1 MMAMEN
7 PLRFRIVRAALCG
20 LVVGASVR
28 AQDLRQ
34 DTLAVRILLDQ
45 NGLIATPVSQ
55 VVQIDPAAERVTAL
69 RLGGRNIGV
78 LPPQI
83 GSLDALKYLVL
94 SDNLL
99 DSLPAA
105 LWDLSGL
112 VELDLG
118 GNRIASL
125 DAGVGRLQS
134 LLFLGLRGNGLAA
147 LPDSLFE
154 LPQLET
160 LLLAQN
166 ALDTLPEAVADLP
179 FLRYLDLSGNV
190 LRALP
195 FTLAAMQTL
204 DTLDVSGNLIE
215 SLPGTVTQL
224 PEATRVRLGDN
235 RLCGLDAD
243 LAAWADGKDPLWR
256 GSQNCGNAIRPG
268 VRAARGPSMR
278 AWAESGRLRLDWS
291 GVDRRAGPFSVILRD
306 ASGREVFRRTVG
318 ADDDGLILPRA
329 AAGFLWA
336 ELRAG
341 DLVAARA
348 AVAP

>member
-1 MMAMEN
+1 MEYT
-7 PLRFRIVRAALCG
+7 LRFPIVLAALCV
-20 LVVGASVR
+20 LIPCAAAR

-45 NGLIATPVSQ
+45 NGLTATPVSQ
-55 VVQIDPAAERVTAL
+55 VAQIDPAAGRVVAL
-69 RLGGRNIGV
+69 RLGGRNLAA

-99 DSLPAA
+99 DSLPEA
-105 LWDLSGL
+105 LWDLSDL

-125 DAGVGRLQS
+125 DARIGRLRS
-134 LLFLGLRGNGLAA
+134 LLFLGLRGNGLAS

-166 ALDTLPEAVADLP
+166 ALDTLPEAVADLA
-179 FLRYLDLSGNV
+179 FLGYLDLSGNA
-190 LRALP
+190 LRTLP
-195 FTLAAMQTL
+195 YTLAAMETL
-204 DTLDVSGNLIE
+204 DTLDISGNLIE
-215 SLPGTVTQL
+215 SLPGTITQL
-224 PEATRVRLGDN
+224 PAATRVRLGDN

-256 GSQNCGNAIRPG
+256 GSQVCGIAIRPDA
-268 VRAARGPSMR
+268 RAARGPSLR
-278 AWAESGRLRLDWS
+278 AWAEPGRLRLDWS
-291 GVDRRAGPFSVILRD
+291 GVDRGKGPCSVILRD
-306 ASGREVFRRTVG
+306 ASGREVSRRTVEAAAG
-318 ADDDGLILPRA
+318 GLTLPLA

-341 DLVAARA
+341 DLVAART
-348 AVAP
+348 AVVP